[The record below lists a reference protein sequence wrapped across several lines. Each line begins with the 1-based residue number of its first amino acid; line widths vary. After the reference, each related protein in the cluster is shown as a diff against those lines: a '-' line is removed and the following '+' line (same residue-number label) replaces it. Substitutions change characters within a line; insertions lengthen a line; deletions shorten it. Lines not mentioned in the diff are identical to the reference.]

1 MKNLQLLPSIHKNQA
16 VVKVDFAFD
25 KALIALAKAQ
35 KGVRDVRYFQELL
48 GHGSSKTTEIYTHV
62 SKKSL
67 ANIKSPLDHI
77 IEHQNTENKHITVL
91 KT

>member
-48 GHGSSKTTEIYTHV
+48 GHIQQSMMKYTLSLKKTFLIFMV
-62 SKKSL
+62 KK
-67 ANIKSPLDHI
+67 I
-77 IEHQNTENKHITVL
+77 QVR
-91 KT
+91 